1 MRVFVNGFG
10 RIGRTV
16 TRILLENKKLVLAGI
31 NDIVDDVDNLAYLL
45 NYDSNYGRLATPAR
59 ALAEEKA
66 LTVDG
71 HKIPVFNCREIDA
84 LPWQEIDA
92 DIVIDC
98 SGTKDNV
105 LAAHSLRG
113 KGKLK
118 GVVVTH
124 SPKDGIDRHIIMGV
138 NEAQYDS
145 EADFVVSSSIC
156 DANAIAH
163 LLKFVDDAYGIEHG
177 SVTTLHPWLGY
188 QNLTDAAVVG
198 QSDPGH
204 YWPDYSL
211 GRSSVGMLIPKNT
224 TAVSATEPVLGD
236 LAGRLQSFSYR
247 IPTSVVTS
255 ADLTLITQRD
265 VSQEKLEQDL
275 TSTFS
280 RSPYIELNRES
291 LVSADYEKNP
301 HSAIVDMQWA
311 KAGPGNMIKLIL
323 WYDNEWGYACRAID
337 TACHILEQQQGNG
350 QK

>member
-1 MRVFVNGFG
+1 MKVFVNGFG
-10 RIGRTV
+10 RIGRTI
-16 TRILLENKKLVLAGI
+16 TRILLENKKLELVGI
-31 NDIVDDVDNLAYLL
+31 NDIVDDIANLAYLL
-45 NYDSNYGRLATPAR
+45 NYDSNYGRLATPAKALPAER
-59 ALAEEKA
+59 AL
-66 LTVDG
+66 LLGDNHV
-71 HKIPVFNCREIDA
+71 PVFNYRNITDI
-84 LPWQEIDA
+84 PWETVGA

-105 LAAHSLRG
+105 LAAKSLRG
-113 KGKLK
+113 RGNLR

-124 SPKDGIDRHIIMGV
+124 SPKSGIDRYIIMGV
-138 NEAQYDS
+138 NEGQFDADN
-145 EADFVVSSSIC
+145 DFVVSSSIC

-163 LLKFVDDAYGIEHG
+163 LLKFVEGNYGIEYG

-198 QSDPGH
+198 QADPSH

-224 TAVSATEPVLGD
+224 TAVSATAPILGALSD
-236 LAGRLQSFSYR
+236 RLQSFSYR

-255 ADLTLITQRD
+255 ADLTLVTHTPVTQ
-265 VSQEKLEQDL
+265 EELEQDL
-275 TSTFS
+275 HKAFAS
-280 RSPYIELNRES
+280 SPYVELNRES

-311 KAGPGNMIKLIL
+311 KAGPGNMLKLVL

-337 TACHILEQQQGNG
+337 TAHHMLTTLAKGN
-350 QK
+350 